1 MKIFKF
7 ALIAIAMLTAGV
19 STAQYNG
26 GNATVV
32 AQNYD
37 ISDNLDLQ
45 AVASIFG
52 ESKDLEDFE
61 RKLNDPS
68 MQISNLDLNND
79 NYVDYLRV
87 VEVGEGDV
95 RVIVIQAVLGQ
106 DMFQDVA
113 TIEMERQRN
122 KTVQVQI
129 VGNSYIYG
137 PNYIYEPYYYAT
149 PVFFDMFWLTT
160 YRPYY
165 SPWYWGYYPTYYSY
179 WRPMPVFRYH
189 SHVYGHIN
197 HRNRYSYT
205 DNRRLVRADRVYS
218 NVRGNALERQSPS
231 RSFASRNDNM
241 TNRRALESTRG
252 SVSSRTN
259 LQAVDG
265 SRSAVRTNRSE
276 AVSRNQ
282 GVSNTGRT
290 TVNTG
295 RQRVSSE
302 EFSRARSNNNTVRAN
317 RTSVNEG
324 NSSRVRSSSSRVT
337 TPSTSRAT
345 APANN
350 SRIERSS
357 RISTQSNRSFSQPST
372 SSRSSNVSR
381 SSTPSVNRSSS
392 APSMSRSSAPSMSRS
407 SGSVG
412 GSRSSSSGGG
422 MSRSNR

>member
-1 MKIFKF
+1 MKIFKI
-7 ALIAIAMLTAGV
+7 ALIAAAMLTAGV
-19 STAQYNG
+19 SNAQYNSST
-26 GNATVV
+26 ATVK

-52 ESKDLEDFE
+52 DSKDLEDFE
-61 RKLNDPS
+61 RRLNDPS
-68 MQISNLDLNND
+68 SQISNLDLNND

-87 VEVGEGDV
+87 VEVGEGDI

-106 DMFQDVA
+106 DQFQDVA

-137 PNYIYEPYYYAT
+137 PNYIYEPFYYTT
-149 PVFFDMFWLTT
+149 PVFFDMFWLST

-189 SHVYGHIN
+189 RHIYGHID

-205 DNRRLVRADRVYS
+205 DNRRLVRADRVYGG
-218 NVRGNALERQSPS
+218 VRGNTLERQNPG
-231 RSFASRNDNM
+231 RSFSSRNENV
-241 TNRRALESTRG
+241 TNRRALESTREVSRSNSLQAGTRTNGSLRTEG
-252 SVSSRTN
+252 SVRSSN
-259 LQAVDG
+259 VNSQNSID
-265 SRSAVRTNRSE
+265 RS
-276 AVSRNQ
+276 
-282 GVSNTGRT
+282 G
-290 TVNTG
+290 G

-302 EFSRARSNNNTVRAN
+302 EFSRVRS
-317 RTSVNEG
+317 TSG
-324 NSSRVRSSSSRVT
+324 SSRSDRATV
-337 TPSTSRAT
+337 TPSRSFNSDVSRSGSVSTPRREA
-345 APANN
+345 APSS

-357 RISTQSNRSFSQPST
+357 RISSQPSRSFSQPS
-372 SSRSSNVSR
+372 RSSSPSMSR
-381 SSTPSVNRSSS
+381 SS

-412 GSRSSSSGGG
+412 GGGRSSSGGMTRG
-422 MSRSNR
+422 GR